1 MLGRLLLFKQR
12 LEPNR
17 HLVISRA
24 FWRSIR
30 PKDIGVVSCLDVSQ
44 IDTAPVAMLVLV
56 RQETLL

>member
-12 LEPNR
+12 LEPNL

-30 PKDIGVVSCLDVSQ
+30 PEDIGVVSSVGVSQ
-44 IDTAPVAMLVLV
+44 IATAPVAMLVLV
-56 RQETLL
+56 RQ